1 MNSLGKKKSLAR
13 MIQTSLTN
21 QNQNRKRLINQN
33 QARKQTCR
41 TTTIL
46 AIKKK
51 PLTPEQ
57 QKYADELKT
66 KIENMKKDDV

>member
-33 QARKQTCR
+33 QARKQNVPDYYNPGY
-41 TTTIL
+41 
-46 AIKKK
+46 KKK